1 MENEVWDFM
10 EETRHRLRLPQNQ
23 MSEAFINNAVLALS
37 GGFQDAYTYNTREG
51 VFSNAQTGNVVL
63 MSQSLMS
70 GEWMTMLHYLI
81 PVIAFALGVLV
92 TEQIQHRYK
101 YAKRIHWR
109 QTILLIEILV
119 LFVVGFIPEEYNI
132 AATVLVSF
140 TCAMQV
146 QGFRKVGGY
155 AYASTMCIGN
165 LRSGTESLSIYLRE
179 KKPEILKKALHYYG
193 IILVFAIGA
202 GIGGILSLYIGI
214 KAIWVSS
221 ILLAAVF
228 IMMFTEKL

>member
-1 MENEVWDFM
+1 M

-23 MSEAFINNAVLALS
+23 MSEAFTNNAILALS
-37 GGFQDAYTYNTREG
+37 GGLQDAYTYNTREG

-81 PVIAFALGVLV
+81 PVIAFTLGVLV

-109 QTILLIEILV
+109 QTILLIEVLV
-119 LFVVGFIPEEYNI
+119 LFIVGFIPEEYNI

-146 QGFRKVGGY
+146 QGFRKVDGY

-165 LRSGTESLSIYLRE
+165 LRSGVDALSVYIRERKPDQLR
-179 KKPEILKKALHYYG
+179 KCGHYFAIILMFALGAGVGGVLSVTYG
-193 IILVFAIGA
+193 ISV
-202 GIGGILSLYIGI
+202 
-214 KAIWVSS
+214 IWICC
-221 ILLAAVF
+221 ILLMLSYF
-228 IMMFTEKL
+228 LMSLEKYRDI

>member
-1 MENEVWDFM
+1 M

-23 MSEAFINNAVLALS
+23 MSEAFTNNAILALS
-37 GGFQDAYTYNTREG
+37 GGLQDAYTYNTREG

-92 TEQIQHRYK
+92 TEQIQYRYK

-109 QTILLIEILV
+109 QTILLIEVLV
-119 LFVVGFIPEEYNI
+119 LFIVGFIPEEYNI

-146 QGFRKVGGY
+146 QGFRKVDGY

-165 LRSGTESLSIYLRE
+165 LRSGVDALSVYIRERKPDQLR
-179 KKPEILKKALHYYG
+179 KCGHYFA
-193 IILVFAIGA
+193 IILMFALGA
-202 GIGGILSLYIGI
+202 GIGGVLSVTYGI
-214 KAIWVSS
+214 SVIWICC
-221 ILLAAVF
+221 ILLMLSYF
-228 IMMFTEKL
+228 LMSLEKYRDI